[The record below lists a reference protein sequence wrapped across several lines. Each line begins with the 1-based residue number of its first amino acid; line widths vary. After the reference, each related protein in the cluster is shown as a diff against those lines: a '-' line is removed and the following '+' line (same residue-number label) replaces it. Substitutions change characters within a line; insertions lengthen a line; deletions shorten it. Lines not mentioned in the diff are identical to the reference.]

1 MRRSLRYNA
10 RAFSMSGFMV
20 GMMRSRSAT
29 GIFQKWLAPAACFT
43 VLGSLMGHPAA
54 EAQAPQNPV
63 LQIGIVQRFGRNDA
77 KTLVV
82 EPIADEPLTVQF
94 KTDDKLETLT
104 TNQVVLDTSP
114 TPLAEPALYE
124 RVVLSTHRSFES
136 AEDSANQ
143 WRERGIET
151 EIAQPDDWEVWAK
164 REVYSTPLLR
174 RLLIKDLQ
182 AAGYENVFVDSR
194 VLQDVP
200 KSAAIFNGFRYNRDI
215 FSISTPSQRV
225 RVIEKVGDVEETVRV
240 YGGTLRLQPNA
251 YGTYTLVNKVPI
263 ETYLRGV
270 VPYEIGLGAPPTTIE
285 AQAILA
291 RTYVLRNLR
300 RFEVDDYELCAD
312 TQCQVYRGITG
323 AADVTDRAI
332 AATQGLV
339 LTYENELV
347 DALYS
352 SNTGGVT
359 AAFSHVWNGPDRPYL
374 QPVVDSVSGSWDLAT
389 RPLSQENNLKAFLSL
404 DSGFNEETW
413 DTFRW
418 QEDATLEKIGQDLK
432 TYLQARNHPLANFQ
446 QVQRLV
452 VTERAPSGRVQTLQ
466 IATDAGVVELHKD
479 EVIRAIEAPLSLL
492 FYTAGL
498 YEQPEGATEP
508 QLKGYRF
515 IGGGFGHGVGM
526 SQTGAYNLGDLG
538 WSSDRILK
546 FYYPGTELQP
556 ISDRLVF
563 WRDPYETAVP
573 ANTPDET
580 P

>member
-1 MRRSLRYNA
+1 
-10 RAFSMSGFMV
+10 MSGFMV
-20 GMMRSRSAT
+20 NTARSQFSLGRFPQWGT
-29 GIFQKWLAPAACFT
+29 PLVCFT
-43 VLGSLMGHPAA
+43 VLGSTIGARPAM
-54 EAQAPQNPV
+54 AQAPQNPT
-63 LQIGIVQRFGRNDA
+63 LQIGIVQRFGQDDA

-82 EPIADEPLTVQF
+82 ESLAGEPLTVQF
-94 KTDDKLETLT
+94 KTDDQLETLT
-104 TNQVVLDTSP
+104 TNQIVLDTTP
-114 TPLAEPALYE
+114 TPLDQPHLYE

-136 AEDSANQ
+136 AEDSATQ
-143 WRERGIET
+143 WRQQGIET

-164 REVYSTPLLR
+164 RDVYSTPLLR
-174 RLLIKDLQ
+174 RLLVKDLQ
-182 AAGYENVFVDSR
+182 ATGYEAVYIDSR
-194 VLQDVP
+194 VLQDTP
-200 KSAAIFNGFRYNRDI
+200 KAAAIFNGFRYNRDI

-225 RVIEKVGDVEETVRV
+225 RVVEKVGDVEETVRV
-240 YGGTLRLQPNA
+240 YGGQLRLQPNA

-285 AQAILA
+285 AQAVLA

-300 RFEVDDYELCAD
+300 RFEIDNYELCAD

-323 AADVTDRAI
+323 AATVTDRAI

-339 LTYENELV
+339 LTYGNELV

-352 SNTGGVT
+352 SNAGGVT

-374 QPVVDSVSGSWDLAT
+374 QPVVDSVAGSWDLAV
-389 RPLSQENNLKAFLSL
+389 RPLSQENNLKAFLAL

-432 TYLQARNHPLANFQ
+432 TYLQARSHPLANFT

-452 VTERAPSGRVQTLQ
+452 VTDRAPSGRVQTLQ

-498 YEQPEGATEP
+498 YEQTEETTEP
-508 QLKGYRF
+508 QLTGYRF

-526 SQTGAYNLGDLG
+526 SQTGAYHLGDLG

-556 ISDRLVF
+556 ISDRLVY
-563 WRDPYETAVP
+563 WRDPNTAPVP
-573 ANTPDET
+573 ATTPSET